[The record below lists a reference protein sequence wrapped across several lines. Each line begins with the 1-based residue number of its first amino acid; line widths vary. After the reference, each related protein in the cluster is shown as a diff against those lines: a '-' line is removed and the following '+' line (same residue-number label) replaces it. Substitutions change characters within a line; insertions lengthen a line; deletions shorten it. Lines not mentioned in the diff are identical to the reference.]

1 MTYATKFFLYGFYF
15 VLFVLFLTFIANN
28 PYTITHLK
36 FINFNKDQEQILQDT
51 KNTKLLLSYRYKEP
65 IGLKYVYSCYV
76 NFYQLTPNF
85 DVQKLLSQYQIA
97 TLDDIKDIKGKYVDV
112 NGNTLLE
119 CLNRNEV
126 DNGDDDS
133 MIAPY
138 FSYYRGFLVRGS
150 TKNNHL
156 MTMNSLFDDVEIYIH
171 NSNENLNDTRQLR
184 AFIFDKKRNIVKMVL
199 IYGGD

>member
-1 MTYATKFFLYGFYF
+1 MTDVAKFFLYGFYL
-15 VLFVLFLTFIANN
+15 VLFVLFLVFIANN

-51 KNTKLLLSYRYKEP
+51 KNTKLLLSYRHKEP

-85 DVQKLLSQYQIA
+85 DVQKLLSQYQI
-97 TLDDIKDIKGKYVDV
+97 TTIDEIKDIKGRYVDV

-119 CLNRNEV
+119 CLNKVN
-126 DNGDDDS
+126 NGSNDD

-150 TKNNHL
+150 TKNTHL
-156 MTMNSLFDDVEIYIH
+156 MTMNASFDDVEIYIH
-171 NSNENLNDTRQLR
+171 NSNQNLNDTHQLR
-184 AFIFDKKRNIVKMVL
+184 AFLFDKKRNIIKMVL